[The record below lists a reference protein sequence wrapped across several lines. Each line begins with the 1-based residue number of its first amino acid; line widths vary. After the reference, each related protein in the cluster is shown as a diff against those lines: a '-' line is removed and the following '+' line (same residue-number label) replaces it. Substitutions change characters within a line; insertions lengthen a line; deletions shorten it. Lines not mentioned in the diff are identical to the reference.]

1 MNKLKKLQNSIFAKV
16 LIELGI
22 ILYDAFIAFLASLV
36 AALFFFYAFGPGAF
50 YLLFNEI
57 SKTEGY
63 IEEGI
68 NEKMDV
74 KFGVYIIMTVFNI
87 LCWSLTIYLILK
99 AAK

>member
-36 AALFFFYAFGPGAF
+36 AALFFFYAFGPGGF

-57 SKTEGY
+57 DAKNNY
-63 IEEGI
+63 IEEERRQKL
-68 NEKMDV
+68 NV
-74 KFGVYIIMTVFNI
+74 KFGVYLIMTIFNVF
-87 LCWSLTIYLILK
+87 CWILTIYLILK

>member
-36 AALFFFYAFGPGAF
+36 AALFFFYAFGPGGF

-57 SKTEGY
+57 DAKKDY
-63 IEEGI
+63 IE
-68 NEKMDV
+68 NERKQKLDV
-74 KFGVYIIMTVFNI
+74 KFGVYLIMTIFNI
-87 LCWSLTIYLILK
+87 ICWVLTIYLILK
-99 AAK
+99 AAR

>member
-22 ILYDAFIAFLASLV
+22 LLYDAFTAFLASLI
-36 AALFFFYAFGPGAF
+36 AALFFIYAFGPGGF

-63 IEEGI
+63 IEGEQK
-68 NEKMDV
+68 EKMDV

-87 LCWSLTIYLILK
+87 LCWSLTVYLILK
-99 AAK
+99 AAQ